1 MPSHAS
7 IHRHRHHR
15 ELLLLFF
22 ILLLKYCHA
31 VKNDAT
37 EMLHGHIIPLVQE
50 ETPTNTNTSLN
61 MNRARNG
68 GRTGFESAAKLDQSQ
83 VGCRE
88 LRSTKYISDGQC
100 TSLSPV
106 KELVCAGECLPAHLL
121 PNWIGTG
128 GAGAGYSGRYWTRR
142 DAQEWRCVT
151 DRTRTQR
158 IRLQCLDG
166 STRTYKIQ
174 AVTACKCKR
183 YSRQHNDS
191 VQKSDGTGTGTGT
204 GTSAADR
211 TFGFASTQ
219 PQPQGPNQSP
229 SQNQNQPGQHKKRRS
244 KNGRNK
250 PPRSDHAP
258 RNKP

>member
-1 MPSHAS
+1 MPCHACG
-7 IHRHRHHR
+7 HQ
-15 ELLLLFF
+15 LLLLFC
-22 ILLLKYCHA
+22 ILLKYCHA

-37 EMLHGHIIPLVQE
+37 EMMNSHIIPPVQ
-50 ETPTNTNTSLN
+50 ETPTNVSLN
-61 MNRARNG
+61 RASNG
-68 GRTGFESAAKLDQSQ
+68 GRSFDTGSKLDQSQ

-121 PNWIGTG
+121 PNWIG
-128 GAGAGYSGRYWTRR
+128 ASYSGRYWTRR

-191 VQKSDGTGTGTGT
+191 MHKADATATATATDAGTG
-204 GTSAADR
+204 
-211 TFGFASTQ
+211 STQ
-219 PQPQGPNQSP
+219 PQNQP
-229 SQNQNQPGQHKKRRS
+229 QNQNQNQPQPGQHKKRRN
-244 KNGRNK
+244 KNPRNR
-250 PPRSDHAP
+250 PAQDPAP
-258 RNKP
+258 RTKP